1 MLAWWVIPAISA
13 SLSAAAMGIH
23 YLAAKKQKA
32 PNVDRGKTDDIR
44 LAVPGYGEF
53 IPKFWGLVRIAPV
66 WIWESPAVD
75 HPVTTPGQSG
85 GKGPPKP
92 PTATTVDHY
101 YLKSVAGVFHDG
113 PIYGGVRRIWF
124 DNDLVAAFLDSL
136 DSTIYEAEYGVLS
149 GGAAVATQA
158 ECSGG
163 KKVTGIGSGG
173 KCTVTVSTL
182 AGDYELA
189 VHYTSSSSLTYNIYV
204 DGGLLGSLACPS
216 SGGAT
221 IVAIATY
228 ATPIPLTAADH
239 LIRFENAAAACP
251 DLDCVDL
258 ALAQSATAI
267 DTRAFSSAIDVNKI
281 PPTNQNHGWAYNNLM
296 PDPGDGGGSG
306 GDPGTPFQSFNLGK
320 YGQPLIRIYRG
331 TTTQE
336 ADTAIVAQEGAAS
349 ASAYRGWSYIVIE
362 GIQLQGGR
370 MPNVTLEVEQ
380 GVHSVPAIVTDIYA
394 LVGRTSSQLNVT
406 ALAGLSLG
414 SSVIAAGTYAA
425 VTYQNAVNTTT
436 GSGGA
441 IHKTS
446 GADHA
451 WNAYAA
457 GTTSVASGV
466 NGAIRFTAD
475 VGPIL
480 VGMGTDSSP
489 TVTTDVKA
497 GVILNTTS
505 YPGLETKNAIQFW
518 NGTAQSPD
526 IGIWAPGDLFQFEV
540 RNGRFR
546 IYQNGIEIQSFTPSV
561 PVYPLFPQIMM
572 YDTGS
577 GVSALTVSTSGAIGD
592 SPSSNAGGL
601 LLSSRRSAGD
611 LLSDLQ
617 TRFQFDMVEV
627 DGVVKAIL
635 RSGSTA
641 DATIPYADMR
651 AVIASP
657 GSIPEIPP
665 FDCQITDVDAVLLP
679 GRVDVNYLD
688 PGMDY
693 HNNVQTEMVLSSSR
707 YDQQSVSLPIVDS
720 QDNMKKLAIT
730 LMHKA
735 EMESRGFAWQTSWKW
750 MHLHPGSIASLTLPN
765 STHTV
770 RVVQAKYQIPAG
782 IIEFQGVRQAASLY
796 SPSATGSTSTGYE
809 APIAPIPQNTKG
821 VIIDGPLLR
830 AEDAGDGTEP
840 VVYVAMCG
848 RGGGAWPGGFLY
860 KEFPIGSL
868 NSELVTTASQASQ
881 IGVTV
886 GALATVADPSVWD
899 RTNSLVI
906 NFYTDT
912 TLSSATEQDLLAN
925 PELNMLAVIN
935 PSSNLVEYVQFK
947 TATVGVA
954 VAPYVSKYTVSTFL
968 RGRINTDG
976 NVGVHTSADDVVV
989 IDSTVKPRRM
999 SLADVG
1005 RALNYKFVTF
1015 GQFVEDAAIHTQ
1027 TLNGVALKSAPL
1039 SNLRSDLDS
1048 ANNRVIYWT
1057 RRTRK
1062 GGGWRAR
1069 ADIPISEEQERYELE
1084 VYSGSTLKRT
1094 MQNIY
1099 TGMAL
1104 PALLES
1110 DGSAGKFSDVAINT
1124 LSVTGSNT
1132 RRMRSLQE
1140 IIQTGN
1146 YIEAN
1151 LIRSGTGETGFG
1163 LISSAADWKGGASIR
1178 AQSAYYAELE
1188 VDTVPDSYL
1197 RFYVNGVQVHS
1208 ESAPAGYSTTGARVR
1223 IILSG
1228 SEVRFVRNWVGAG
1241 TPTQYVSPVAPS
1253 FPLKIS
1259 GQVNNLAG
1267 GTSKV
1272 EKVTMTISPQP
1283 AVVYTAE
1290 QATQDGLTPGGT
1302 TKVRIYQISGVLGR
1316 GDYAEA
1322 TF

>member
-1 MLAWWVIPAISA
+1 
-13 SLSAAAMGIH
+13 MGIH

-53 IPKFWGLVRIAPV
+53 IPKGWGLFRIAPI

-75 HPVTTPGQSG
+75 HPVTTPGQGG

-124 DNDLVAAFLDSL
+124 DNDLVASFLNTL
-136 DSTIYEAEYGVLS
+136 DSTIYEAEHGVLS
-149 GGAAVATQA
+149 GGAAVAVQA

-173 KCTVTVSTL
+173 KCTVTVTTS

-189 VHYTSSSSLTYNIYV
+189 VHYTSTSALTFKVYV
-204 DGGLLGSLACPS
+204 DGVLQGDLVCPS

-296 PDPGDGGGSG
+296 PDPGDGAGLP
-306 GDPGTPFQSFNLGK
+306 PGTPHQSFSLGK
-320 YGQPLIRIYRG
+320 YGQPSIRIYRG

-336 ADTAIVAQEGAAS
+336 ADSAIVAQEGAAS

-380 GVHSVPAIVTDIYA
+380 GVHSVPAIVTDIYG
-394 LVGRTSSQLNVT
+394 LVGRTASQLNVT

-414 SSVIAAGTYAA
+414 SSVIAAGTYSA

-446 GADHA
+446 GANNA

-489 TVTTDVKA
+489 TVTTDVKC
-497 GVILNTTS
+497 GIILNVTS
-505 YPGLETKNAIQFW
+505 NPSLEAKNAIQFW
-518 NGTAQSPD
+518 NGTTQGPD
-526 IGIWAPGDLFQFEV
+526 IGIWAVGDLFQFEI

-546 IYQNGIEIQSFTPSV
+546 VYQNGIEIQSFTPSV

-572 YDTGS
+572 YATGA

-611 LLSDLQ
+611 LLADLQ

-635 RSGSTA
+635 RSGSTV
-641 DATIPYADMR
+641 DITIPYTDMR

-735 EMESRGFAWQTSWKW
+735 EMEGRGFSWQTSWKYI
-750 MHLHPGSIASLTLPN
+750 HVHPGTIASLTLPN

-770 RVVQAKYQIPAG
+770 RVIQGKYPLPVG
-782 IIEFQGVRQAASLY
+782 VIEFQGVRQAASLY
-796 SPSATGSTSTGYE
+796 SPSATGSTSAGYE
-809 APIAPIPQNTKG
+809 SPIAPIPQNTKG

-848 RGGGAWPGGFLY
+848 RGAGAWPGGFTY

-868 NSELVTTASQASQ
+868 NYELVTTASQASQ
-881 IGVTV
+881 IGVTS
-886 GALATVADPSVWD
+886 GALSTVSDPSVWD
-899 RTNSLVI
+899 RVNSLVI

-925 PELNMLAVIN
+925 PELNMLAIIN
-935 PSSNLVEYVQFK
+935 PSTNLVEYVQFK
-947 TATVGVA
+947 TATIGVA

-976 NVGVHTSADDVVV
+976 NVGTHTAADDVVV

-1005 RALNYKFVTF
+1005 RAINYKFVTS
-1015 GQFVEDAAIHTQ
+1015 GQAVEDAALHTQ

-1048 ANNRVIYWT
+1048 ANNRLIYWT

-1062 GGGWRAR
+1062 GGGWRPR
-1069 ADIPISEEQERYELE
+1069 TDVPISEEQEQYEVE
-1084 VYSGSTLKRT
+1084 IYDGATLKRT
-1094 MQNIY
+1094 MRPVY

-1104 PALLES
+1104 AALLEAVG
-1110 DGSAGKFSDVAINT
+1110 GSTKFPTEIVVNSIIPSGAGT
-1124 LSVTGSNT
+1124 T
-1132 RRMRSLQE
+1132 RARSLQE
-1140 IIQTGN
+1140 ITQTGN
-1146 YIEAN
+1146 YVEAK
-1151 LIRSGTGETGFG
+1151 LTVTGTGTAGVGFIGSSAGWASGTPSTQ
-1163 LISSAADWKGGASIR
+1163 A
-1178 AQSAYYAELE
+1178 AYYAEME
-1188 VDTVPDSYL
+1188 IDGGPNYYL
-1197 RFYVNGVQVHS
+1197 RFYVGGVQVYS
-1208 ESAPAGYSTTGARVR
+1208 ETTTSAINAAGIRVR
-1223 IILSG
+1223 LSLSG
-1228 SEVRFVRNWVGAG
+1228 SEVRFTKSWVGSG
-1241 TPTQYVSPVAPS
+1241 TPPQYFSPVVPS
-1253 FPLKIS
+1253 YPLKA
-1259 GQVNNLAG
+1259 VAH
-1267 GTSKV
+1267 
-1272 EKVTMTISPQP
+1272 VTGAIGAASRVDKIIMTINPQP
-1283 AVVYTAE
+1283 AVVYAAE